1 MFEPALAG
9 SFALVGTVLVDE
21 AGIDSSVAG
30 TGQAKTRFG
39 VWLFPA
45 DDSPQVQIGSTFFAD
60 VPLGNGDTSFLLT
73 GAPGLQGISLSVGYR
88 IGLIG
93 RKVGSA
99 GTVRM
104 DISSVT
110 ISGPDG
116 VDLVPSAETAVGD
129 TLVFS
134 FPSEAGVYYTVQ
146 STTDLDNETWT
157 DLPTLLLGTG
167 SNLSFHEPAGPGSA
181 KQYRLVEALPGQ

>member
-1 MFEPALAG
+1 
-9 SFALVGTVLVDE
+9 
-21 AGIDSSVAG
+21 
-30 TGQAKTRFG
+30 
-39 VWLFPA
+39 
-45 DDSPQVQIGSTFFAD
+45 
-60 VPLGNGDTSFLLT
+60 
-73 GAPGLQGISLSVGYR
+73 
-88 IGLIG
+88 
-93 RKVGSA
+93 
-99 GTVRM
+99 M